1 MLPQMRDER
10 LILFVKAPRPGQVK
24 TRLAVT
30 LGEAAACAAYERL
43 VKSLLSNLASLSE
56 VEFRFTPDDAGPE
69 IQPWLR
75 PGWTARGQGIGDLGR
90 RLRSAFADAFAG
102 GAKRVVIIGSDCPE
116 VTVSDVREAWRELRT
131 RDLVV
136 GPAVDGGYW
145 LIGLREPQPALF
157 ENIPWSSESV
167 LAETLRRAR
176 SQRLK
181 MQLLRILEDVD
192 DEPAWREFLKR
203 APGP

>member
-1 MLPQMRDER
+1 MMPRMRDER

-24 TRLAVT
+24 TRLAVA

-43 VKSLLSNLASLSE
+43 VKSLLSNLASLPE

-69 IQPWLR
+69 VQPWLR
-75 PGWTARGQGIGDLGR
+75 PGWITLGQGTGDLGQ
-90 RLRSAFADAFAG
+90 RLQTAFADAFAD

-116 VTVSDVREAWRELRT
+116 VTASDVREAWRELRS

-181 MQLLRILEDVD
+181 MQLLRILQDVD